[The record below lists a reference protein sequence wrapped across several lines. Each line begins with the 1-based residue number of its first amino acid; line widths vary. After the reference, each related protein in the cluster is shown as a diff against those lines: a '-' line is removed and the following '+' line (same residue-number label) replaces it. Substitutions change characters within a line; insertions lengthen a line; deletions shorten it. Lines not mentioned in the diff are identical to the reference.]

1 MSGLFILRPVMTCLV
16 MFAIL
21 LFGLIGFRTLPINAL
36 PNVDFPTLVVSASLP
51 GASPETMA
59 AAVATPLEKQ
69 FATIAGIQSMS
80 SSSSLGNTTVTLQFN
95 LDRSIDAAAQD
106 VQGSITTA
114 APLLP
119 PNMPSPPSYQKVN
132 PAVQPV
138 IYLSVSSDT
147 LPLSQVDEYAE
158 TYLAQH
164 LSMIN
169 GVAQVQVFGQQKYAV
184 RAQLDPRQLASKGV
198 GLDDVVTA
206 ITSGNVK
213 EPTGALYG
221 NFLSYQVQTND
232 QLPDAAAYANLVVT
246 YKNGAPIRLRD
257 LGTIRDSVQN
267 DKLAAWIG
275 GKRAI
280 LLGVQRQPG
289 TNTVQVVD
297 DIKKSLP
304 ELQRKIPA
312 SAKVSVLYDA
322 SQSVRESVKDVELTL
337 LFTIVLVVAVIYL
350 FLRNLSATI
359 IATLAL
365 PMSIVGTFAAMS
377 LLGFSLNNLTL
388 MALTLSV
395 GFVVDDAIVV
405 LENIVRHMEHGEERY
420 AAAQKGSGEIG
431 FTILSM
437 TISLVA
443 VFIPIL
449 FMSGLIGRLFREFAV
464 TISVAILV
472 SGFVSLTLT
481 PMLCSRFLRPPAE
494 HPRGLGAVT
503 EKVFDA
509 WLKLY
514 DWSLRLVLGS
524 RLLTV
529 LVSLLLF
536 AATVFLFVM
545 VPKGFM
551 PAEDAGQLLAYT
563 EAAQL
568 VSFESMARHQQ
579 ELASLIRRNPD
590 VENVMSSVGS
600 GGAAATGNQGVLQI
614 YLKSN
619 RRHSADEVMAELRPL
634 TEQVPGLK
642 AYLQVPPT
650 INIGGQVTKSLYQYA
665 LQALDRNQLYDTA
678 GELVNRLKQV
688 PGLID
693 VTSDVQISSPQVNVQ
708 IDRDKASVLGV
719 TARQVDTSLGSAY
732 ANTQSSTIYAS
743 TNEYWVIVEVEPR
756 FYRDPD
762 MLKMLYFHATGPAG
776 TPGKLIPLDTIA
788 TLTRGVSPL
797 LVAHQGQLPSA
808 TVSFSLAPG
817 TALGG
822 ALTEV
827 RKVAAETLPT
837 QVTGSLT
844 GTAQEFENS
853 FQGMLILLV
862 LAVLV
867 IYIVLGILYE
877 SFIHP
882 LTILAGLP
890 SAGLGAL
897 LTLLV
902 FGKELDVYAFLGLIM
917 LLGIVKK
924 NAIMMIDFALGQERD
939 HGKTAEESIYE
950 ACLVRFRPIMM
961 TTMAAL
967 MGALPIALGLGAGAE
982 SRQPLGLTV
991 VGGLLVSQLLTLYI
1005 TPVVYIYFDH
1015 FQSWLGGKAEPS

>member
-1 MSGLFILRPVMTCLV
+1 MSNLFILRPVMTVLV

-36 PNVDFPTLVVSASLP
+36 PNVDFPTLVISASLP

-80 SSSSLGNTTVTLQFN
+80 SSSSLGNTTVVLQFK

-119 PNMPSPPSYQKVN
+119 PNMPAPPSYQKVN

-138 IYLSVSSDT
+138 IYLSVESDT

-164 LSMIN
+164 LSMIS

-184 RAQLDPRQLASKGV
+184 RAQLNPDALAIRQI
-198 GLDDVVTA
+198 GLDDVANA
-206 ITSGNVK
+206 ITQGNVK
-213 EPTGALYG
+213 EPVGSLYG

-232 QLPDAAAYANLVVT
+232 QLSNAAAYRDLVVT
-246 YKNGAPIRLRD
+246 YRNGAPVRLRD
-257 LGTIRDSVQN
+257 LGVIKDGVQN
-267 DKLAAWIG
+267 DKVAAWIG
-275 GKRAI
+275 GRRAI
-280 LLGVQRQPG
+280 MLGIQRQPG
-289 TNTVQVVD
+289 TNTVKVVD
-297 DIKKSLP
+297 DIKKAMP

-312 SAKVSVLYDA
+312 AAKVKILYDA
-322 SQSVRESVKDVELTL
+322 SESVRDSVRDVELTL
-337 LFTIVLVVAVIYL
+337 LFTIALVVAVIYL
-350 FLRNLSATI
+350 FLRNFSATI

-365 PMSIVGTFAAMS
+365 PMSLVGTFAAMS

-405 LENIVRHMEHGEERY
+405 LENIVRHMEEGEQRY
-420 AAAQKGSGEIG
+420 PAAQKGAGEIG

-437 TISLVA
+437 TLSLVA

-464 TISVAILV
+464 TIGVAILV

-481 PMLCSRFLRPPAE
+481 PMLCSRFLHPPEE
-494 HPRGLGAVT
+494 HPRGLGAIT
-503 EKVFDA
+503 EKIFDS

-514 DWSLRLVLGS
+514 DWSLSLVLANK
-524 RLLTV
+524 LLTMA
-529 LVSLLLF
+529 VSLVLLL
-536 AATVFLFVM
+536 ATGWLFDL

-551 PAEDAGQLLAYT
+551 PAEDTGQLLAFT
-563 EAAQL
+563 QASESI
-568 VSFESMARHQQ
+568 SFESMSRHQQ
-579 ELASLIRRNPD
+579 ELAAKIRQNPD
-590 VENVMSSVGS
+590 VENVMSAVGS
-600 GGAAATGNQGVLQI
+600 GGAANTGNQGLLQI
-614 YLKSN
+614 YLKPRGQ
-619 RRHSADEVMAELRPL
+619 RRHTAEQVLADLRPL
-634 TEQVPGLK
+634 SQDVPGLR
-642 AYLQVPPT
+642 AYFQVPPT
-650 INIGGQVTKSLYQYA
+650 INIGGQVTKSLYQYT
-665 LQALDRNQLYDTA
+665 LQALDRDELYRSA
-678 GELVNRLKQV
+678 AKLVDRLQEI

-693 VTSDVQISSPQVNVQ
+693 VTSDVQISSPQVRVEIN
-708 IDRDKASVLGV
+708 RDKASILGV
-719 TARQVDTSLGSAY
+719 TAQQVDATLGGAY
-732 ANTQSSTIYAS
+732 ANTQSSTIYS
-743 TNEYWVIVEVEPR
+743 PTNEYWVIVEVMPE
-756 FYRDPD
+756 FYRAPD
-762 MLKMLYFHATGPAG
+762 LIKRLYLHSSS
-776 TPGKLIPLDTIA
+776 GKLIPMDTVA
-788 TLTRGVSPL
+788 RLLRDVSPL
-797 LVAHQGQLPSA
+797 QVAHQGQLPSA

-817 TALGG
+817 TSLGAAL
-822 ALTEV
+822 AEV
-827 RKVAAETLPT
+827 RQAAREVLPDS
-837 QVTGSLT
+837 VSGDLA
-844 GTAQEFENS
+844 GTAQEFEDS

-902 FGKELDVYAFLGLIM
+902 FGLELDVYGFLGLIM

-924 NAIMMIDFALGQERD
+924 NAIMMIDFALSQERE
-939 HGKTAEESIYE
+939 HGKSAEESIHE

-961 TTMAAL
+961 TTLAAL

-1005 TPVVYIYFDH
+1005 TPVVYVYFDH
-1015 FQSWLGGKAEPS
+1015 LQGWLKGKPA

>member
-1 MSGLFILRPVMTCLV
+1 MSNLFILRPVMTCLV

-21 LFGLIGFRTLPINAL
+21 LFGVIGFRTLPINAL

-80 SSSSLGNTTVTLQFN
+80 SSSSLGNTTVTLQFK

-138 IYLSVSSDT
+138 LYLAVESDS

-158 TYLAQH
+158 TYMAQH
-164 LSMIN
+164 LSMIS

-184 RAQLDPRQLASKGV
+184 RAQLNPSALASRQV
-198 GLDDVVTA
+198 GLDDVALA
-206 ITSGNVK
+206 ITQGNVK
-213 EPTGALYG
+213 EPTGSLYG
-221 NFLSYQVQTND
+221 NFLTYQVQTND
-232 QLPDAAAYANLVVT
+232 QLSNAAAYRSLVVT
-246 YKNGAPIRLRD
+246 YRNGAPVRLGD
-257 LGTIRDSVQN
+257 LGDVIDSVQN
-267 DKLAAWIG
+267 DKVAAWIG

-280 LLGVQRQPG
+280 LLGIQRQPG
-289 TNTVQVVD
+289 TNTVKVVD
-297 DIKKSLP
+297 DIKKAMP

-312 SAKVSVLYDA
+312 AARVSILYDA
-322 SQSVRESVKDVELTL
+322 AEPVRDSVRDVELTL
-337 LFTIVLVVAVIYL
+337 LFTIALVVAVIYL

-365 PMSIVGTFAAMS
+365 PMSLVGTFAAMS

-405 LENIVRHMEHGEERY
+405 LENIVRHMEEGEERY
-420 AAAQKGSGEIG
+420 AAAQKGAGEIG

-437 TISLVA
+437 TLSLVA

-464 TISVAILV
+464 TIGVAILV
-472 SGFVSLTLT
+472 SGFVSMTLT
-481 PMLCSRFLRPPAE
+481 PMLCSRFLRPPD
-494 HPRGLGAVT
+494 PKPTGLGAIT
-503 EKVFDA
+503 ERIFDA
-509 WLKLY
+509 CLKLY
-514 DWSLRLVLGS
+514 DWSLQLVLAS
-524 RLLTV
+524 KLLTV
-529 LVSLLLF
+529 AVSLILLLIT
-536 AATVFLFVM
+536 AWLFEL

-551 PAEDAGQLLAYT
+551 PAEDTGQLLAFT
-563 EAAQL
+563 EASQSI
-568 VSFESMARHQQ
+568 SFDSMSRHQQ
-579 ELASLIRRNPD
+579 QLAALIQQNPE

-600 GGAAATGNQGVLQI
+600 GGASATGNQGLLQI
-614 YLKSN
+614 YLKP
-619 RRHSADEVMAELRPL
+619 RAQRKHTADQILAQMRPL
-634 TEQVPGLK
+634 AEEVPGIR
-642 AYLQVPPT
+642 AYFQVPPT
-650 INIGGQVTKSLYQYA
+650 INIGGQVTKSLYQFS
-665 LQALDRNQLYDTA
+665 LQALDRQELYKTA
-678 GELVNRLKQV
+678 AALQERFRKI

-693 VTSDVQISSPQVNVQ
+693 VTSDVQISSPQVRVEIN
-708 IDRDKASVLGV
+708 RDKASLLGV
-719 TARQVDTSLGSAY
+719 TAQQIDTSLGSAY
-732 ANTQSSTIYAS
+732 ANTQSSTIYAP
-743 TNEYWVIVEVEPR
+743 TNEYWVIVEVQPK
-756 FYRDPD
+756 FYRDPS
-762 MLKMLYFHATGPAG
+762 LIKMLYVHSSS
-776 TPGKLIPLDTIA
+776 GKLIPLDTVA
-788 TLTRGVSPL
+788 TLFRDVSPL
-797 LVAHQGQLPSA
+797 QVAHQGQLPSA
-808 TVSFSLAPG
+808 TVSFSLSPG
-817 TALGG
+817 TSLGT

-827 RKVAAETLPT
+827 RQAAQEVLPDS
-837 QVTGSLT
+837 VSGDLT
-844 GTAQEFENS
+844 GTAQEFESS

-902 FGKELDVYAFLGLIM
+902 FNMELDVYGFLGLIM

-924 NAIMMIDFALGQERD
+924 NAIMMIDFALSQERD
-939 HGKTAEESIYE
+939 SNKSAEESIRE

-982 SRQPLGLTV
+982 TRQPLGLTV

-1005 TPVVYIYFDH
+1005 TPVVYVYFDNL
-1015 FQSWLGGKAEPS
+1015 QRRLGGRPT

>member
-1 MSGLFILRPVMTCLV
+1 MSNLFILRPVMTCLV
-16 MFAIL
+16 MVAIL
-21 LFGLIGFRTLPINAL
+21 LFGVIGFRTLPINAL

-80 SSSSLGNTTVTLQFN
+80 SSSSLGNTTVTLQFK

-138 IYLSVSSDT
+138 LYLAVESDS

-164 LSMIN
+164 LSMIS

-184 RAQLDPRQLASKGV
+184 RAQLNPSALASRQV
-198 GLDDVVTA
+198 GLDDVALA
-206 ITSGNVK
+206 ITQGNVK
-213 EPTGALYG
+213 EPTGSLYG
-221 NFLSYQVQTND
+221 NFLTYQVQTND
-232 QLPDAAAYANLVVT
+232 QLSNAAAYRSLIVT
-246 YKNGAPIRLRD
+246 YRNGAPVRLGD
-257 LGTIRDSVQN
+257 LGDIKDSVQN
-267 DKLAAWIG
+267 DKVAAWIG

-289 TNTVQVVD
+289 TNTVKVVD
-297 DIKKSLP
+297 DIKKAMP

-312 SAKVSVLYDA
+312 AARVSILYDA
-322 SQSVRESVKDVELTL
+322 AEPVRDSVRDVELTL
-337 LFTIVLVVAVIYL
+337 LFTIALVVAVIYL

-365 PMSIVGTFAAMS
+365 PMSLVGTFAAMS

-405 LENIVRHMEHGEERY
+405 LENIVRHMEEGEERFV
-420 AAAQKGSGEIG
+420 AAQKGAGEIG

-437 TISLVA
+437 TLSLVA

-464 TISVAILV
+464 TIGVAILV

-481 PMLCSRFLRPPAE
+481 PMLCSRFLQPPEAK
-494 HPRGLGAVT
+494 PRGLGAVT
-503 EKVFDA
+503 ERIFDG

-514 DWSLRLVLGS
+514 DWSLQLVLAS
-524 RLLTV
+524 KLLTV
-529 LVSLLLF
+529 AVSLVLLLMT
-536 AATVFLFVM
+536 AWLFEL

-551 PAEDAGQLLAYT
+551 PAEDTGQLLAFT
-563 EAAQL
+563 EASQSI
-568 VSFESMARHQQ
+568 SFDSMSRHQQ
-579 ELASLIRRNPD
+579 QLAALIQQNPE

-600 GGAAATGNQGVLQI
+600 GGASSTGNQGLLQI
-614 YLKSN
+614 YLKPRAQ
-619 RRHSADEVMAELRPL
+619 RRHSADQILAQMRPL
-634 TEQVPGLK
+634 AEEVPGIR
-642 AYLQVPPT
+642 AYFQVPPT
-650 INIGGQVTKSLYQYA
+650 INIGGQVTKSLYQFS
-665 LQALDRNQLYDTA
+665 LQALDRQQLYQTA
-678 GELVNRLKQV
+678 AELQERFRKI

-693 VTSDVQISSPQVNVQ
+693 VTSDVQISSPQVRVEIN
-708 IDRDKASVLGV
+708 RDKASLLGV
-719 TARQVDTSLGSAY
+719 TAQQIDTSLGSAY
-732 ANTQSSTIYAS
+732 ANTQTSTIYS
-743 TNEYWVIVEVEPR
+743 PTNEYWVIVEVQPK
-756 FYRDPD
+756 FYRNPD
-762 MLKMLYFHATGPAG
+762 LIKMLYVHSSN
-776 TPGKLIPLDTIA
+776 GKLIPLDTVA
-788 TLTRGVSPL
+788 TLFRDVSPL
-797 LVAHQGQLPSA
+797 QVAHQGQLPSA

-817 TALGG
+817 TSLGTALG
-822 ALTEV
+822 EV
-827 RKVAAETLPT
+827 RQAAQQVLPDS
-837 QVTGSLT
+837 VSGDLT
-844 GTAQEFENS
+844 GTAQEFESS

-897 LTLLV
+897 LTLLI
-902 FGKELDVYAFLGLIM
+902 FGMELDVYGFLGLIM

-924 NAIMMIDFALGQERD
+924 NAIMMIDFALSQERESY
-939 HGKTAEESIYE
+939 KNAEESIRE

-967 MGALPIALGLGAGAE
+967 MGALPIALGWGAGAE
-982 SRQPLGLTV
+982 TRQPLGLTV

-1005 TPVVYIYFDH
+1005 TPVVYVYFDNL
-1015 FQSWLGGKAEPS
+1015 QRWLGGRPA

>member
-1 MSGLFILRPVMTCLV
+1 MSNLFILRPVMTCLT

-21 LFGLIGFRTLPINAL
+21 LFGLIGFRTLPMNAL
-36 PNVDFPTLVVSASLP
+36 PNVDFPTLVVGASLP

-59 AAVATPLEKQ
+59 AAVATPLEKN
-69 FATIAGIQSMS
+69 FSTIAGIQSMS
-80 SSSSLGNTTVTLQFN
+80 SSSSLGNTTITLQFN
-95 LDRSIDAAAQD
+95 LDRNIDAAAQD
-106 VQGSITTA
+106 VQGAITTS

-119 PNMPSPPSYQKVN
+119 PNMPAPPSYQKVN

-138 IYLSVSSDT
+138 LYLSVESDS

-158 TYLAQH
+158 VYLAQH
-164 LSMIN
+164 LSMVS

-184 RAQLDPRQLASKGV
+184 RAQLNPNALAIRQI
-198 GLDDVVTA
+198 GLDDVANA

-213 EPTGALYG
+213 EPTGSLYG
-221 NFLSYQVQTND
+221 NFLSFQVQTND
-232 QLPDAAAYANLVVT
+232 QLTNAAAYRDLVVT
-246 YKNGAPIRLRD
+246 YRNGAPVRLGD
-257 LGTIRDSVQN
+257 LGEIKDSVQN
-267 DKLAAWIG
+267 DKVAAWIG

-280 LLGVQRQPG
+280 LLGIQRQPG
-289 TNTVQVVD
+289 TNTVKVVD
-297 DIKKSLP
+297 DIRKAMP

-312 SAKVSVLYDA
+312 AARVSILYDA

-337 LFTIVLVVAVIYL
+337 FFTIALVVGVIYV
-350 FLRNLSATI
+350 FLRNFSATV

-365 PMSIVGTFAAMS
+365 PMSLVGTFAAMS

-405 LENIVRHMEHGEERY
+405 LENIVRHMEEGEERFK
-420 AAAQKGSGEIG
+420 AAQKGAGEIG

-437 TISLVA
+437 TLSLVA

-472 SGFVSLTLT
+472 SGFVSLSLT
-481 PMLCSRFLRPPAE
+481 PMLCSRFLRPP
-494 HPRGLGAVT
+494 T
-503 EKVFDA
+503 EDKGSWSERLFDA
-509 WLKLY
+509 WLRAY
-514 DWSLRLVLGS
+514 DWSLSLVLDNK
-524 RLLTV
+524 LLTIF
-529 LVSLLLF
+529 VSLVLLV
-536 AATVFLFVM
+536 ATGWLFDV

-551 PAEDAGQLLAYT
+551 PAEDTGQLLAYT
-563 EAAQL
+563 EASQSI
-568 VSFESMARHQQ
+568 SFEAMSKHQQ
-579 ELASLIRRNPD
+579 ALAERIRRVD
-590 VENVMSSVGS
+590 GVENVMSAVGS
-600 GGAAATGNQGVLQI
+600 GGAAATGNQGVMQI
-614 YLKSN
+614 YLKSGKRKTAN
-619 RRHSADEVMAELRPL
+619 QILAEMRPL
-634 TEQVPGLK
+634 SEIEPGIR
-642 AYLQVPPT
+642 AYFQVPPT
-650 INIGGQVTKSLYQYA
+650 INIGGQVTKSLYQFT
-665 LQALDRNQLYDTA
+665 LQALDRDELYRTA
-678 GELVNRLKQV
+678 SALQDRLRKI

-693 VTSDVQISSPQVNVQ
+693 VTSDVQISAPQVYVKVN
-708 IDRDKASVLGV
+708 RDKASILGV
-719 TARQVDTSLGSAY
+719 TAQQVDSSLGNAY
-732 ANTQSSTIYAS
+732 ANMQSSTIYS
-743 TNEYWVIVEVEPR
+743 PTNEYWVIVEVLPQ
-756 FYRDPD
+756 FFRDPEL
-762 MLKMLYFHATGPAG
+762 LKRLSVHSIS
-776 TPGKLIPLDTIA
+776 GKLIPLDTIA
-788 TLTRGVSPL
+788 QLLRDVSPL
-797 LVAHQGQLPSA
+797 QVAHQGQLPSA
-808 TVSFSLAPG
+808 TVSFSLDPHTSLG
-817 TALGG
+817 T

-827 RKVAAETLPT
+827 RQAAREVLPDT
-837 QVTGSLT
+837 VSGDLS
-844 GTAQEFENS
+844 GTALEFEDS

-902 FGKELDVYAFLGLIM
+902 FGMELDVYGFLGLIM

-924 NAIMMIDFALGQERD
+924 NAIMMIDFALSQERGQ
-939 HGKTAEESIYE
+939 GKSAEESIKE

-967 MGALPIALGLGAGAE
+967 MGALPIAMGLGAGAE

-991 VGGLLVSQLLTLYI
+991 VGGLMVSQLLTLYI
-1005 TPVVYIYFDH
+1005 TPVVYIYFDN
-1015 FQSWLGGKAEPS
+1015 FQRWLGGRPA